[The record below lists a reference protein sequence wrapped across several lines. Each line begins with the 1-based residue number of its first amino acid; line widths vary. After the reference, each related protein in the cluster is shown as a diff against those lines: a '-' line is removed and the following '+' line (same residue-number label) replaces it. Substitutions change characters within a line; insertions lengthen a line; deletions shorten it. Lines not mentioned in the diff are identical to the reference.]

1 MPSNPDRKKIA
12 ILGGG
17 AAALAAVFELTNQP
31 DWKERFESIT
41 VYQLGWRLGGKGAS
55 GRGQDGRIE
64 EHGLHIWLGYYE
76 NAFRMIQQ
84 AYRELDRPATAPLA
98 TWDQAFKPDDVI
110 FIAENMPQGWRFWPL
125 QFPNN
130 NAVPGAGGEFP
141 SLWSYMVMMLRL
153 MHEHFAAHP
162 LGQALQT
169 ESAATPRHSIWE
181 WLKGLVRK
189 AELDIEATLVAS
201 EAMFLEKA
209 RKLAEQLDKDPRQH
223 RAEDHHRLMRLLEEF
238 INWLFKKL
246 EAELKTNDEARRL
259 FICLDLAAATI
270 RGLLAE
276 GILFHEDALD
286 ALDKYDFREWLGKH
300 GASTLTTDSGLLR
313 GLYDLVF
320 AYRNGDVNRPAL
332 AAGAAIRGSLRMGL
346 TYKGAVFWK
355 MQAGMG
361 DTIFAPLYDVLKKR
375 GVEFKFFH
383 RVRELKLSAD
393 KKRIEKIILGR
404 QAEPK
409 NGDYQPLFDCKGLPC
424 WPSAPLYDQLVEGE
438 ELRQQQINL
447 ESFWTPWQARE
458 KEIILEQGKDF
469 DLVIFGISLGSIPY
483 LCPDLIAANEKW
495 KNLVAKMETTRTL
508 AMQLWLKPNLTGL
521 GWTMPI
527 PVMDAYAEPFNTWA
541 DMSHLLERENWP
553 GPTPPKNLAYFC
565 GTMPGGIPAPGE
577 VGAPAQAQN
586 QLQAL
591 ASDWLAHNI
600 GALWPAAAN
609 PNNPGALNPNLLVE
623 QFLRVNID
631 PSERYVLSV
640 PGSTAYRLK
649 AGESGFDNLYLAGD
663 WIDNGINAGCVEA
676 AVISGMLAA
685 NAISGFPK
693 LNDIIGFSHP

>member
-1 MPSNPDRKKIA
+1 MSPNPNRKKVA

-17 AAALAAVFELTNQP
+17 AAALTAAFELTNQP
-31 DWKERFESIT
+31 DWKDRYESIT

-84 AYRELDRPATAPLA
+84 VYRDLGRPPNAPLA
-98 TWDQAFKPDDVI
+98 TWNEAFKPDSFIV
-110 FIAENMPQGWRFWPL
+110 IAENMPLRWRFWPL
-125 QFPNN
+125 QFQTNN
-130 NAVPGAGGEFP
+130 EVPGAGGEFP
-141 SLWSYMVMMLRL
+141 SLWSYIVMALRE

-162 LGQALQT
+162 LARTPQS
-169 ESAATPRHSIWE
+169 ESAATTHHSIEE
-181 WLKGLVRK
+181 WLKGLFK
-189 AELDIEATLVAS
+189 EAELDVEATAVAS
-201 EAMFLEKA
+201 EAMFLQAA

-223 RAEDHHRLMRLLEEF
+223 RAEDHHRLIRLLEEF
-238 INWLFKKL
+238 INWLFKKI
-246 EAELKTNDEARRL
+246 EAELETNDEARRL
-259 FICLDLAAATI
+259 FICLDLAAAAI

-276 GILFHEDALD
+276 GILFHEDALG

-300 GASTLTTDSGLLR
+300 GASTWTTGSGALR

-320 AYRNGDVNRPAL
+320 AYRNGDLNRPAL
-332 AAGAAIRGSLRMGL
+332 AAGVAVRGTLRMYF

-361 DTIFAPLYDVLKKR
+361 DTIFAPLYQVLEQR

-383 RVRELKLSAD
+383 RVKNLGLSAD
-393 KKRIEKIILGR
+393 RKAIAQISFGR
-404 QAEPK
+404 QVTLK
-409 NGDYQPLFDCKGLPC
+409 NGFYHPLFDVKGLPC
-424 WPSAPLYDQLVEGE
+424 WPSAPFYDQIVEGD
-438 ELRQQQINL
+438 ELQAQQINL

-469 DLVIFGISLGSIPY
+469 DLVVFGISLGSIPY
-483 LCPDLIAANEKW
+483 LCPELIAANEKW
-495 KNLVAKMETTRTL
+495 KNMVEEMETVRTL
-508 AMQLWLKPNLTGL
+508 AMQLWLKPDLTEL
-521 GWTMPI
+521 GWTMAT

-541 DMSHLLERENWP
+541 DMSHLLVRENWSAP
-553 GPTPPKNLAYFC
+553 IQPKNLAYFC
-565 GTMPGGIPAPGE
+565 GTMAGGIPAPGE

-586 QLQAL
+586 QLQAMAL
-591 ASDWLAHNI
+591 DWLKHNI
-600 GALWPAAAN
+600 GPLWPQAAN
-609 PNNPGALNPNLLVE
+609 PGNPEALNLSLLVA

-640 PGSTAYRLK
+640 PSATKDRLK

-685 NAISGFPK
+685 NAISGFPM